1 MSPGERRGHGLALV
15 FGSEMATRAYSEAAT
30 RTDLDDT
37 KNVHI
42 GRGRTGEGEGVRA
55 GVPIMIISSNYCSSV
70 IPALENLVYC
80 SDLLMTLTPTVT
92 SRPSVLTSKFERS
105 S

>member
-1 MSPGERRGHGLALV
+1 MALV

-55 GVPIMIISSNYCSSV
+55 GEGRH
-70 IPALENLVYC
+70 A
-80 SDLLMTLTPTVT
+80 DLRGEGGAGDGDGREVGGGAGSRAGYEGRWLARAEDVRGGEGTVMLWTP
-92 SRPSVLTSKFERS
+92 SLYP
-105 S
+105 